1 MNSKLSAI
9 VLFLLL
15 AVGIVAV
22 ILTFV
27 SLGFTS
33 PVPWVLLA
41 IVISLPLLNS
51 RNVKKQY
58 IYWSDDFSVGVEE
71 IDNDHRKLIN
81 IINEST
87 TIMLF
92 DENRHNLVDVIN
104 KLLDYTEYHFKH
116 EEKLM
121 QEYDYADAKEHKEYH
136 KEMIQKV
143 EYFKELNKT
152 KDYEDAAK
160 EIIAYLKDWLI
171 NYHIAK
177 CDKDLGK
184 FLASKGVK

>member
-71 IDNDHRKLIN
+71 IDNDHRK
-81 IINEST
+81 
-87 TIMLF
+87 
-92 DENRHNLVDVIN
+92 
-104 KLLDYTEYHFKH
+104 
-116 EEKLM
+116 
-121 QEYDYADAKEHKEYH
+121 
-136 KEMIQKV
+136 
-143 EYFKELNKT
+143 
-152 KDYEDAAK
+152 
-160 EIIAYLKDWLI
+160 
-171 NYHIAK
+171 
-177 CDKDLGK
+177 
-184 FLASKGVK
+184 